1 MLIYIRWIIDKKGM
15 EVEEVTVEEDG
26 GIIEVDIEGED
37 GIKDL
42 IDGIGGAREGVR
54 RKRKGK

>member
-1 MLIYIRWIIDKKGM
+1 M